1 MAGRRP
7 CVNSRMLSAV
17 TDEEAIRS
25 AYDGSSVAFR
35 ALEAWGWGELVNLGY
50 YPLWALPQLA
60 LGMGPFQR
68 RLVERALDLL
78 DPRPGE
84 RVLDAGC
91 GRGGSTARIAA
102 RGAEALGLDLLP
114 ENADEARERFGANA
128 RLRFAAADVTRLPAS
143 AAGVELRDG
152 SFDAVLC
159 LEAAFHFGEKGR
171 RAFLEES
178 WRVLRP
184 GGRLVLVDFAWRD
197 AAPERIEA
205 LDRERHVRGTWCFSE
220 FEPLE
225 RYRAT
230 ARALGFREAAL
241 RDWTGP
247 VTDTFQ
253 HVATALAR
261 AGARAPLR
269 WLLCRL
275 RPGLRRIRPEEW
287 DFLVELMRAHDRV
300 RRASRYV
307 AFRFEKPPS

>member
-1 MAGRRP
+1 MPGPRA
-7 CVNSRMLSAV
+7 NSRMLRAV
-17 TDEEAIRS
+17 SEEDAIRP

-50 YPLWALPQLA
+50 YPAWALPQLA
-60 LGMGPFQR
+60 FGMAPFQR

-78 DPRPGE
+78 APRSGE

-91 GRGGSTARIAA
+91 GRGGTTARIAA
-102 RGAEALGLDLLP
+102 RGAEVLGLDLLA
-114 ENADEARERFGANA
+114 ENAAEATERFGSSP
-128 RLRFAAADVTRLPAS
+128 RVRFAAADVTRLPER
-143 AAGVELRDG
+143 AAGVELGDG
-152 SFDAVLC
+152 SFDGVLC

-197 AAPERIEA
+197 GSPERIEA
-205 LDRERHVRGTWCFSE
+205 LDRERHVRDTWRFSE

-230 ARALGFREAAL
+230 ARALGFREAAF
-241 RDWTGP
+241 RDWTRP

-261 AGARAPLR
+261 AGSVAPLR
-269 WLLCRL
+269 WLLCQL
-275 RPGLRRIRPEEW
+275 RPGLGRVRPEEW

-307 AFRFEKPPS
+307 AFRFEKPA